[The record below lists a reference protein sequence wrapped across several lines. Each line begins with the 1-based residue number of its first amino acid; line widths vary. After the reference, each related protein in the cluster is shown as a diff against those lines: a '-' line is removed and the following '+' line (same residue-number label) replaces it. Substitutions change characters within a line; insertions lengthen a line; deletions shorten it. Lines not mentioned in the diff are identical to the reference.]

1 MPSVYRLFVVL
12 FYCPNPITMIQP
24 SPDPS
29 PPLYV
34 PGTFSMHRLSV
45 IYPISIGLGCRSGH
59 FANHSETC
67 WALTFT
73 AHAGDCTRLEASR
86 SHFGHANEGAAQTH
100 KLWKRPKAVDLSSR
114 FYADPCAILDD
125 LGATHPRPFLDTE
138 ERGENLERLKHVFN
152 RLSPELKFEI
162 FSYQSFDELLNIRL
176 RIRQLL
182 GSIAALVELE
192 AVLRNGPY
200 SQPFDCESDEKL
212 MEIAGSFF
220 DQLASIGA
228 DSPLREDAVCFTI
241 GRNQCHRVSSISE

>member
-1 MPSVYRLFVVL
+1 
-12 FYCPNPITMIQP
+12 
-24 SPDPS
+24 
-29 PPLYV
+29 
-34 PGTFSMHRLSV
+34 MHRLSV

-73 AHAGDCTRLEASR
+73 AHAGDCTCLEASR

-100 KLWKRPKAVDLSSR
+100 ILWKRPKAVDLSSR
-114 FYADPCAILDD
+114 FYADPCAIPDD

-176 RIRQLL
+176 VCRDLAPLATVNTLPQSYWRSRLLLVQEADFLFPKLTDTRDWSWLFFWIRASLTAGLL
-182 GSIAALVELE
+182 LL
-192 AVLRNGPY
+192 L
-200 SQPFDCESDEKL
+200 D
-212 MEIAGSFF
+212 
-220 DQLASIGA
+220 
-228 DSPLREDAVCFTI
+228 
-241 GRNQCHRVSSISE
+241 